1 MSEKEPEQK
10 AVPDQPAA
18 VASAATPEPAPAPV
32 DAAVDFKAER
42 YEPLKRYTKEDL
54 RKYLEEQGREGAAA
68 PADEAQEPLKRY
80 TKEDLRRYLEER
92 AKAEE
97 ATPPPAAAT
106 EGETDEKLTLAP
118 LVESE
123 RDLKKI
129 EQNFPRSFATQPCKP
144 NCDPDP
150 KARILAVALIIAAF
164 VGTAIYLVVQREK
177 ERNKPHEIP
186 KNMPMRILGGHRGTN
201 N

>member
-10 AVPDQPAA
+10 AVPDQPAT
-18 VASAATPEPAPAPV
+18 VASAATPEPAPAPA

-54 RKYLEEQGREGAAA
+54 R
-68 PADEAQEPLKRY
+68 
-80 TKEDLRRYLEER
+80 RYLEER
-92 AKAEE
+92 AKTEE

-129 EQNFPRSFATQPCKP
+129 EQDFPRSFATQPCKP